1 MKVHTD
7 RTTKY
12 INPWFYVYY
21 LHDLILASKIF
32 KGQQRNEKPA
42 VTPGRDVQGS
52 KIKDGAVQIAS
63 GAHFGGKDMYAVQLR
78 HTHIYIYR

>member
-1 MKVHTD
+1 M
-7 RTTKY
+7 Y
-12 INPWFYVYY
+12 IYTY
-21 LHDLILASKIF
+21 LILASKIF

-63 GAHFGGKDMYAVQLR
+63 GAHFGGNDVYAVQLR
-78 HTHIYIYR
+78 HTHIYICSMHTQYIHK